1 MPSFEEVMLPH
12 LPSAYNLARWIL
24 RNDHDAQDSVQDAY
38 IRAFKGWSRF
48 RGGDGRAWLL
58 TIVRNV
64 CYSRLRQVRGTEPHD
79 AFDESEHGL
88 ETEQAATPE
97 RLRSDIGAELLQE
110 AMAALPE
117 PMREIIVLHDLEG
130 MAYREIAAVAEI
142 PLGTVM
148 SRLARARGRLR
159 QELVARAGKEP
170 NHGR

>member
-1 MPSFEEVMLPH
+1 MPSFEDVMLPL

-24 RNDHDAQDSVQDAY
+24 RNDHDAEDSVQDAY
-38 IRAFKGWSRF
+38 IRAFKGWDRF

-64 CYSRLRQVRGTEPHD
+64 CYSRLRQARGTEPHD

-88 ETEQAATPE
+88 ETEEAATPE

-117 PMREIIVLHDLEG
+117 PMREIIVLHDFEG
-130 MAYREIAAVAEI
+130 MAYREIAMVAEI

-159 QELVARAGKEP
+159 QELVARTGKESE
-170 NHGR
+170 HGR